1 MLAFREVIEAHDP
14 TRIADTLAE
23 GVVFTSPV
31 GFRPYPGKALT
42 TAILQNVME
51 VFDDF
56 RYIREIGADGDADRA
71 LVFEATI
78 HGKQLTG
85 CDFLH
90 LDEDGKIDDFM
101 VMVRPLSAA
110 KALAEEM
117 SARFPRIQ
125 EQASAR

>member
-1 MLAFREVIEAHDP
+1 MKSMGTIYLVGAGPGPVDLLTLRAARLIEGAGVIVHDGLIGPGVLELARAF
-14 TRIADTLAE
+14 
-23 GVVFTSPV
+23 
-31 GFRPYPGKALT
+31 KAAPQT
-42 TAILQNVME
+42 
-51 VFDDF
+51 
-56 RYIREIGADGDADRA
+56 DRS
-71 LVFEATI
+71 LVFEASI